1 MKRLYLYFLVLIS
14 GMLVLGLP
22 GCEEEKQEDMTK
34 WPIPLFEKT
43 EEESRTEYI
52 VVEGDTISLIAA
64 EYGISPLHLA
74 VENDLELE
82 GKGSIIYPGDRLI
95 IPED

>member
-1 MKRLYLYFLVLIS
+1 
-14 GMLVLGLP
+14 MLAIGLP

-43 EEESRTEYI
+43 EEESGTEYI

-64 EYGISPLHLA
+64 EYGVSPLHLA
-74 VENDLELE
+74 VENNLELE
-82 GKGSIIYPGDRLI
+82 GKRSIIYPGQRLL
-95 IPED
+95 IPE

>member
-1 MKRLYLYFLVLIS
+1 MKKVNYIFLALVA
-14 GMLVLGLP
+14 GMLAAGLS

-34 WPIPLFEKT
+34 WPIPLFEK
-43 EEESRTEYI
+43 EEKSRTEYT

-64 EYGISPLHLA
+64 EYGVSPLHLA

-82 GKGSIIYPGDRLI
+82 GKGSIIYPGQTLV
-95 IPED
+95 IPEE

>member
-1 MKRLYLYFLVLIS
+1 
-14 GMLVLGLP
+14 MLAIALL
-22 GCEEEKQEDMTK
+22 GCEEEKKEDMTK

-43 EEESRTEYI
+43 EEESGNEYI

-74 VENDLELE
+74 VENNLALD
-82 GKGSIIYPGDRLI
+82 GKGSIIYPGDKLI

>member
-1 MKRLYLYFLVLIS
+1 MRKSHYFFSVLVA
-14 GMLVLGLP
+14 GMLAISLL
-22 GCEEEKQEDMTK
+22 GCEEEKKEDMTK

-64 EYGISPLHLA
+64 EYGVSPLHLA
-74 VENDLELE
+74 VENNLKLE
-82 GKGSIIYPGDRLI
+82 GKESIIYPGDRLV
-95 IPED
+95 IPGN